1 MTATAPTHADP
12 TRTEAA
18 AAKRV
23 GRYAATLEA
32 RVLAAVV
39 QAGEAGLTAQ
49 EAREALGFPIE
60 RHYSVAPRLSA
71 LKKKGLVE
79 PTDIVRDHFAAYT
92 ATPAGRAQVEPQNYR
107 CRCSHR
113 AADHGRDRKDR
124 PGCWGAPSCGC
135 VEFRERAE

>member
-12 TRTEAA
+12 TRTEADA
-18 AAKRV
+18 ARRV

-60 RHYSVAPRLSA
+60 RQYSVSPRLSA

-79 PTDIVRDHFAAYT
+79 PTDRARDHFMVYVAT
-92 ATPAGRAQVEPQNYR
+92 AAGRG
-107 CRCSHR
+107 
-113 AADHGRDRKDR
+113 AA
-124 PGCWGAPSCGC
+124 
-135 VEFRERAE
+135 